1 MTTSFIVF
9 AIILLAHQLVVLG
22 LTYALIHPY
31 LVFKRIGTRLYLADA
46 TFVPTARWIL
56 VSIITV
62 VEMTAYTLVICNG

>member
-31 LVFKRIGTRLYLADA
+31 LVFDNNYKLRDTYH
-46 TFVPTARWIL
+46 VPKYIWVL

-62 VEMTAYTLVICNG
+62 VQMTTYTLVICNA

>member
-9 AIILLAHQLVVLG
+9 ALILLAHQLVVLG
-22 LTYALIHPY
+22 LTYALIRPY
-31 LVFKRIGTRLYLADA
+31 LVYKRIGTRLYLADI

-62 VEMTAYTLVICNG
+62 VQMTTYTLVICNA